1 MRGKLRLFFACSIDG
16 YIAKR
21 NGDVEWLGQFSLPVE
36 NYGYDEFLADIDV
49 ILLGRKSYEKVLTF
63 PEFPYNKPCYV
74 ITSQKNLLSDSRVI
88 FTSELTKTVTEI
100 LAEGKNIYAD
110 GGAVLISELIKQS
123 LVDEMTITTLP
134 IILGNGIRC
143 FKAGIG
149 ESIYSLQE
157 IEHFPSGLIQVKYI
171 KNFKEN

>member
-21 NGDVEWLGQFSLPVE
+21 NGDVEWLGQFSLPGE

-74 ITSQKNLLSDSRVI
+74 ITSQKNLPSDSRVI

-110 GGAVLISELIKQS
+110 GGALLISELIKQS

-134 IILGNGIRC
+134 IILGNGVRC
-143 FKAGIG
+143 FKTGIG
-149 ESIYSLQE
+149 ESTYSLQK

>member
-21 NGDVEWLGQFSLPVE
+21 NGDVEWLGQFSLPGE
-36 NYGYDEFLADIDV
+36 NYGYDEFLSEIDV

-74 ITSQKNLLSDSRVI
+74 ITSQKKLPSDKRVV
-88 FTSELTKTVTEI
+88 FSAELVKTVTEI
-100 LAEGKNIYAD
+100 LATGKNIYAD
-110 GGAVLISELIKQS
+110 GGALLISELVKHN

-143 FKAGIG
+143 FKAGIR
-149 ESIYSLQE
+149 ENVYSLQK
-157 IEHFPSGLIQVKYI
+157 IEHFPSGLTQVKYI
-171 KNFKEN
+171 RKF